1 MQIGIFIEQIE
12 NTIYKTIVLH
22 MSLAVYLEE

>member
-1 MQIGIFIEQIE
+1 MQIAILIEEIE
-12 NTIYKTIVLH
+12 NTIYKIIVLH